1 MATSEWTEKHPR
13 INSNCITRLR
23 YAQTTAPQTEISIYK
38 PWLWIKNSNKN
49 PILHNYTSSCGLMNR
64 KLWYTIRAR
73 KNRARQMNEISSF
86 SLNTYLLRVLY
97 IYTHWQVNKR
107 FVWCGKRA
115 LGVTKWKYAMWMPV
129 PVSLSLTF
137 FIFSYFFFTVPPFF
151 FSLFEMQRLSGTCTC
166 NTMHNILLVILVSFS
181 LKTVHIYIVRIFAR
195 CQLHCCH
202 YVWSSILFLN
212 QDSGVLFLLLLAIFF
227 FYLYVHTSIFN
238 LPYA

>member
-23 YAQTTAPQTEISIYK
+23 YAQTTAPQTEISIYE

-64 KLWYTIRAR
+64 ELWYTIRAR

-129 PVSLSLTF
+129 PVSLSHFLHF
-137 FIFSYFFFTVPPFF
+137 FLFFLYCA
-151 FSLFEMQRLSGTCTC
+151 S
-166 NTMHNILLVILVSFS
+166 ILLFSFWNAET
-181 LKTVHIYIVRIFAR
+181 L
-195 CQLHCCH
+195 
-202 YVWSSILFLN
+202 W
-212 QDSGVLFLLLLAIFF
+212 
-227 FYLYVHTSIFN
+227 YLYM
-238 LPYA
+238 